1 MSSRLKVDE
10 VVRLTLLFDEKKKSA
25 KISSCRSHTSC
36 SIDLDGRVSRTPS
49 GLDTHV
55 IDSPIPPTGMFH
67 SSKLFFFQS
76 DANIQQQHTVCRV
89 NLVNL
94 DRKLAGEVSFITIIV
109 PRIVARSNSTFAF
122 SLSRSHIGAKTKK
135 QFRRK
140 VKTLVDFVSRLKLV
154 SLVGKY
160 TEVGEDTKTKKETQR
175 EARRVV
181 VIKVKEIRV

>member
-1 MSSRLKVDE
+1 M
-10 VVRLTLLFDEKKKSA
+10 VV
-25 KISSCRSHTSC
+25 CRAHLQASTHTS
-36 SIDLDGRVSRTPS
+36 LTHPS
-49 GLDTHV
+49 HLQECF
-55 IDSPIPPTGMFH
+55 IQASY
-67 SSKLFFFQS
+67 FFFQS

-160 TEVGEDTKTKKETQR
+160 TEVGEDTKTKRNTTRSEKSGRHKSER
-175 EARRVV
+175 DSC
-181 VIKVKEIRV
+181 VITYIYI